1 MGPEPGVDDD
11 DELRRATSGT
21 GPYRRGMAG
30 TYRLKRVYEAPDPND
45 GFRVL
50 VDRLWPRGLSKSDA
64 HIDMWP
70 KDIAPST
77 QLRQWFHDEPQD
89 FDEFA
94 HRYRRELATNA
105 AVHEVTAALRVYDT
119 VTLLY
124 AAKDT
129 EHNHAVIVR
138 DYLTSVDT
146 P

>member
-1 MGPEPGVDDD
+1 
-11 DELRRATSGT
+11 
-21 GPYRRGMAG
+21 MAG

-70 KDIAPST
+70 KD
-77 QLRQWFHDEPQD
+77 
-89 FDEFA
+89 
-94 HRYRRELATNA
+94 
-105 AVHEVTAALRVYDT
+105 
-119 VTLLY
+119 
-124 AAKDT
+124 T